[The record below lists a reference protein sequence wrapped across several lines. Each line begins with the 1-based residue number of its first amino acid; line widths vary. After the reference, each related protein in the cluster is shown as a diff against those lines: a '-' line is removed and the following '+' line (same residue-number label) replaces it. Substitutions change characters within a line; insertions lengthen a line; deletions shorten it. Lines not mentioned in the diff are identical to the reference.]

1 MQRQIINSNRGR
13 PGHNTGSFGAVLAM
27 AGLLLLSACDSND
40 TVTENN
46 LPEPG
51 KDGVPPVLTTV
62 TIEPDGLVEV
72 GDSVRIDFTASEA
85 LMTPVV
91 FINDVQA
98 EVSGKIS
105 SWNAVREITD
115 ADPLGDVTFSIVY
128 QDVSGELGQAV
139 TTTTNDSVACI
150 GADCVTDELG
160 PLEGNWKLEFYGV
173 GPAEGDTQWFSISD
187 SGPTGPRACV
197 FDDIYAFGADGSF
210 RNIQGE
216 ETFLEPWQGVA
227 EGCGAPIAP
236 HDGSNNA
243 VFEYDEEAATLKLQG
258 LGAYLGIPKAVNDA
272 ELTTPAEAPESI
284 TYQVVELIGDSMTL
298 RIDSGGG
305 GVWWEFR
312 LSRVTNSPVV
322 GNWKLTFAGVGPA
335 EGDTQWFSISDT
347 GPDGPRA
354 CWFDDI
360 YHFSDDLSFQNFQG
374 GETFLEPWQ
383 GVAEGCGAPIAPH
396 DGSTAGAWFYDEGAG
411 TLRLDGLGSF
421 LGVPKAVNGAELASP
436 AEAPDFVRYNVVEL
450 IGGVLTVRIDSGNGD
465 VWWEF
470 ELVKEE

>member
-150 GADCVTDELG
+150 GADCVTDEPRVTRSG
-160 PLEGNWKLEFYGV
+160 SVFPTRAPPGR
-173 GPAEGDTQWFSISD
+173 GPACSTISTHSVPTD
-187 SGPTGPRACV
+187 RSGTSRARKPSWSRGK
-197 FDDIYAFGADGSF
+197 AS
-210 RNIQGE
+210 
-216 ETFLEPWQGVA
+216 
-227 EGCGAPIAP
+227 
-236 HDGSNNA
+236 
-243 VFEYDEEAATLKLQG
+243 
-258 LGAYLGIPKAVNDA
+258 PKAAV
-272 ELTTPAEAPESI
+272 
-284 TYQVVELIGDSMTL
+284 L
-298 RIDSGGG
+298 R
-305 GVWWEFR
+305 
-312 LSRVTNSPVV
+312 
-322 GNWKLTFAGVGPA
+322 
-335 EGDTQWFSISDT
+335 
-347 GPDGPRA
+347 
-354 CWFDDI
+354 
-360 YHFSDDLSFQNFQG
+360 
-374 GETFLEPWQ
+374 
-383 GVAEGCGAPIAPH
+383 
-396 DGSTAGAWFYDEGAG
+396 
-411 TLRLDGLGSF
+411 
-421 LGVPKAVNGAELASP
+421 
-436 AEAPDFVRYNVVEL
+436 
-450 IGGVLTVRIDSGNGD
+450 
-465 VWWEF
+465 
-470 ELVKEE
+470 